1 MHIDNLK
8 KVTLSIKA
16 SGIVPKPQTIA
27 LQPARFEF
35 IYGVAS
41 SGLCLLESALYEKK
55 INDSIKLDITR
66 ANAHEMCGH
75 LLAPL
80 LNEMGMNTLPDSF
93 TLKIVV
99 ADVALAEDK
108 EVVQAISQSLS
119 QSGCGGSCGCGCS

>member
-16 SGIVPKPQTIA
+16 AGIVPKPQTVP
-27 LQPARFEF
+27 LHPASFEF

-41 SGLCLLESALYEKK
+41 SGLCLLESALFQKK
-55 INDSIKLDITR
+55 INDAIELDINRT
-66 ANAHEMCGH
+66 NAHEMCGH

-80 LNEMGMNTLPDSF
+80 LKEMGMNTLPDSF

-99 ADVALAEDK
+99 VDIGMAENR

-119 QSGCGGSCGCGCS
+119 HSGCGGNCDCGCS

>member
-8 KVTLSIKA
+8 KVTLSIRA
-16 SGIVPKPQTIA
+16 TGIVPKPQSID
-27 LQPARFEF
+27 LQPGSFEF

-55 INDSIKLDITR
+55 INDCIELNINR

-75 LLAPL
+75 LMAPL
-80 LNEMGMNTLPDSF
+80 LNEMGITTLPDSLNL
-93 TLKIVV
+93 TITI
-99 ADVALAEDK
+99 ADVAVAEDR

-119 QSGCGGSCGCGCS
+119 QSGCGGSCDCGCS